1 MAWSLNT
8 PWALASASLLT
19 VLSPWNICI
28 SPLSYFLLQSTWKQI
43 QTLKLTTPPP
53 VPTLGSLHLLF
64 LFQEC
69 SPTRHSHNPLS
80 HFNQVSVQLSL
91 SSLKNSPDTTL
102 CICAFIVKGILHRNI
117 TSMRAGLFH
126 SPLYSQARNHAGAFL
141 YFIFTE
147 HLLCARS
154 RC

>member
-1 MAWSLNT
+1 MVPEYTLGSHLWVFADLSL
-8 PWALASASLLT
+8 SLEDLYF
-19 VLSPWNICI
+19 
-28 SPLSYFLLQSTWKQI
+28 PLSYFLLQSIKKQI
-43 QTLKLTTPPP
+43 QTLKLTTSPT

-69 SPTRHSHNPLS
+69 SPTRHSHNLLS

-91 SSLKNSPDTTL
+91 FSLKNSPDSTL
-102 CICAFIVKGILHRNI
+102 CICAFIVEGLLHRNI

-126 SPLYSQARNHAGAFL
+126 SPLYSQAYNSARAFL
-141 YFIFTE
+141 YFTFTE